1 MLNCPEEQR
10 TSRRRLDGGSDFVR
24 QGVFGGSTHSL
35 EKRVG
40 GVPRHWEPQR
50 VEVPHKRDLL
60 GRFVNRGEMN
70 EIGVQT
76 VTASPPASSPSPMLR
91 GELVEDEVF
100 EYDQYS
106 GLGQPGAFEEQFH
119 YIDTGDVTIEPQRQ
133 ELPVQQLNGHF
144 QEEAESQADPGESF
158 QQVFPQQEQFHPTD
172 HQQDQLHG
180 QFQTQT
186 QEQPS
191 HHFQGQQ
198 QLLGHF
204 EEQPFEEQQYQGRS
218 PQEQF
223 EGQFA
228 AQQFFPSPTHPPA
241 PPSRPLKK
249 PRQMTEV
256 VLAGLAFLFLTIS
269 ICWCVHDDK
278 MDFFASCR
286 LHADNTH

>member
-10 TSRRRLDGGSDFVR
+10 TSRRRLDGGSDFLR
-24 QGVFGGSTHSL
+24 QGGFAAGSHSL

-60 GRFVNRGEMN
+60 GRFVSREQN
-70 EIGVQT
+70 EIEVQT
-76 VTASPPASSPSPMLR
+76 VTASPPVVSSSSPMLR
-91 GELVEDEVF
+91 GELFEDEVF

-106 GLGQPGAFEEQFH
+106 GLAQPAAFEEQFH

-144 QEEAESQADPGESF
+144 QEEGDPGEPF
-158 QQVFPQQEQFHPTD
+158 QQVFPQQEQFQPTD
-172 HQQDQLHG
+172 QQEFDQLHG

-191 HHFQGQQ
+191 HHFQGQE

-204 EEQPFEEQQYQGRS
+204 EEQPYQGRS
-218 PQEQF
+218 PEEQF
-223 EGQFA
+223 EGQFPV
-228 AQQFFPSPTHPPA
+228 QQFFPHQLTHQLTLQ
-241 PPSRPLKK
+241 LKL
-249 PRQMTEV
+249 Q
-256 VLAGLAFLFLTIS
+256 LGLGP
-269 ICWCVHDDK
+269 
-278 MDFFASCR
+278 
-286 LHADNTH
+286 

>member
-10 TSRRRLDGGSDFVR
+10 TSRRRLDSDFGR
-24 QGVFGGSTHSL
+24 QGGFGGSTHSL

-60 GRFVNRGEMN
+60 GRFVTQREEVNN
-70 EIGVQT
+70 ELGVQT
-76 VTASPPASSPSPMLR
+76 VTALPPATSSPSPMLR
-91 GELVEDEVF
+91 GEIVEDEVF

-106 GLGQPGAFEEQFH
+106 ALAQPGAFEEQFH

-133 ELPVQQLNGHF
+133 ELPVQQLHGHF
-144 QEEAESQADPGESF
+144 QEDEPAPQLQADPGQAF

-172 HQQDQLHG
+172 QQDQLHG

-191 HHFQGQQ
+191 DHFQGQE

-204 EEQPFEEQQYQGRS
+204 QEQSFQEQPYQGRS
-218 PQEQF
+218 RQEQF

-228 AQQFFPSPTHPPA
+228 VQQFFPPPTHPPA
-241 PPSRPLKK
+241 PPRPLKK
-249 PRQMTEV
+249 PRMTEV
-256 VLAGLAFLFLTIS
+256 VLAGLAFLFLTMAND
-269 ICWCVHDDK
+269 VLVTT
-278 MDFFASCR
+278 R
-286 LHADNTH
+286 

>member
-10 TSRRRLDGGSDFVR
+10 TSRRRLDFESQGG
-24 QGVFGGSTHSL
+24 FGNTHSL

-60 GRFVNRGEMN
+60 GRFVTQAGQGEIN

-76 VTASPPASSPSPMLR
+76 VTASPPATSAPSPMLR
-91 GELVEDEVF
+91 GEIVEDEVF

-106 GLGQPGAFEEQFH
+106 ALAQPGAFEEQFH
-119 YIDTGDVTIEPQRQ
+119 YIDTGDVTIQPQRQ
-133 ELPVQQLNGHF
+133 DLPVQQLIGHF
-144 QEEAESQADPGESF
+144 QEEEPAPQFQADPGQAF

-172 HQQDQLHG
+172 QQLDQLHG

-191 HHFQGQQ
+191 DHFQGQEE
-198 QLLGHF
+198 LHGHF
-204 EEQPFEEQQYQGRS
+204 QEEQSFQEQPYQGRTR
-218 PQEQF
+218 QEQF

-241 PPSRPLKK
+241 PPRPLKK
-249 PRQMTEV
+249 PRMTEV
-256 VLAGLAFLFLTIS
+256 VLAGLTFLFLTMAYG
-269 ICWCVHDDK
+269 VLVTK
-278 MDFFASCR
+278 R
-286 LHADNTH
+286 

>member
-24 QGVFGGSTHSL
+24 QGGFGSHSL

-204 EEQPFEEQQYQGRS
+204 EEQQYQGRS

-256 VLAGLAFLFLTIS
+256 VLAGLAFLFLTI
-269 ICWCVHDDK
+269 CWCVHDDK